1 MRSARGRAD
10 AHSRSIANLVAWVP
24 NHLSTRAET
33 AQDLCFE
40 RISLPDLQAAQRRSS
55 AEDLE
60 RAPPMRLHLGGKVT
74 AMAARPRPRP
84 RFALSSRSS
93 PAELCVRVN
102 ARIKAD
108 PRLRGIALAQ
118 RIELAI
124 DGDEHH
130 FWSPQLV
137 LQVQEAEDG
146 GTLLEARFGPD
157 PYVWA
162 LYLFSYGAL
171 LVLTFW
177 ALIFGVVQWTLG
189 QPPTALWAAPALALL
204 AALVYGASFV
214 GQGLGAEQ
222 MYFLR
227 ATMADLCESAEPAAE
242 ARRG

>member
-1 MRSARGRAD
+1 MRWGSRVARDRPSNRATATQGVRSARED
-10 AHSRSIANLVAWVP
+10 AHNLRELALIVNHVDLGPDP
-24 NHLSTRAET
+24 N
-33 AQDLCFE
+33 
-40 RISLPDLQAAQRRSS
+40 
-55 AEDLE
+55 
-60 RAPPMRLHLGGKVT
+60 GKVT
-74 AMAARPRPRP
+74 QMAARPRPRP
-84 RFALSSRSS
+84 RFSLSSRLP
-93 PAELCVRVN
+93 PAQVCARVN
-102 ARIKAD
+102 AKIKAD
-108 PRLRGIALAQ
+108 PRLRGIALEQ
-118 RIELAI
+118 HIELAI

-137 LQVQEAEDG
+137 LQVREAEDG

-189 QPPTALWAAPALALL
+189 QTPTALWAAPALALL

-227 ATMADLCESAEPAAE
+227 ATMADLCESGESDRDEQP
-242 ARRG
+242 G